1 VTLSKTEVPSRLGRV
16 IRREYVPEAVRRNRM
31 RTVLL
36 SSFLVLATACSSST
50 SGGRVSLS
58 FGDAGASAAVFTTTP
73 AGAAMIPG
81 EFSASGDFEGQYTL
95 ATSVP
100 SGSPLASCLVS
111 VDEGTPGTSVQVDAS
126 SSQAHSVTV
135 EIALGTGY
143 QGQGVC
149 NVAATNNAKPN
160 VGDTV
165 IIQVGAAGDAG

>member
-1 VTLSKTEVPSRLGRV
+1 
-16 IRREYVPEAVRRNRM
+16 M

-36 SSFLVLATACSSST
+36 SSLIVLATACSSSKT
-50 SGGRVSLS
+50 GGGVSLS
-58 FGDAGASAAVFTTTP
+58 FGDAGAAAAGVFTTTP
-73 AGAAMIPG
+73 AGAGMIQG

-111 VDEGTPGTSVQVDAS
+111 VDEGTPSTSVQVNAS
-126 SSQAHSVTV
+126 TSQTHSVTV
-135 EIALGTGY
+135 EIGLGADY

-149 NVAATNNAKPN
+149 NVAATNNAKPS

-165 IIQVGAAGDAG
+165 IIQVGGAGDAG